1 MPNNRGK
8 HDIRRYSRSNGRQT
22 TTRWM
27 VRGQSTP
34 SIGHGRV
41 YRRRQN
47 WISYQLLIEVNMTR
61 TEEGGIF
68 HAVGILIRLRSAIN
82 YTDDYPALRFW
93 LLSRAMDQI
102 TGCKSV

>member
-1 MPNNRGK
+1 
-8 HDIRRYSRSNGRQT
+8 
-22 TTRWM
+22 
-27 VRGQSTP
+27 
-34 SIGHGRV
+34 
-41 YRRRQN
+41 
-47 WISYQLLIEVNMTR
+47 MTR